1 MKRGGMCMTKLST
14 IEGIG
19 NVFEEKLKAAGIGS
33 VETLLKACTTKKG
46 RKLVAKQTQISDKLI
61 LKWTNHADLMRIKGV
76 GGEYAEL
83 LEAAGVDTVP
93 DLSNRNS
100 ENLAEKIKS
109 VNDEKALVRQIPALS
124 QLQDWIQQAKVLP
137 RVIEY

>member
-46 RKLVAKQTQISDKLI
+46 RKLVAEQTQISDKLI

>member
-1 MKRGGMCMTKLST
+1 MTKLST